1 MTDIPTDHDYLA
13 YSPNPAIPSGDGYTL
28 AIISSHNLTISKA
41 NFAVD
46 DKRETA
52 PVEVFAFG
60 DGSAGGRSSGS
71 SSSRKSSS
79 GSKRQIV
86 ERVLLK
92 RKGPSESSV
101 VSKANDLFLGSF

>member
-86 ERVLLK
+86 E
-92 RKGPSESSV
+92 
-101 VSKANDLFLGSF
+101 